1 MAWVYLVLASVF
13 EIAGAIFLKNAD
25 GFTRLGPTVLT
36 VASMTTSIVFLG
48 FAMRTLSMGSAYAI
62 WTGVGV
68 VGVAFL
74 GIQMFGESSSPVR
87 LVSISLIVAGVVEL
101 EVDGIGSGRTSL
113 IETPAPRSSGRGVV
127 FRYAAIS
134 RVEMFDPDFAR
145 AIRS

>member
-87 LVSISLIVAGVVEL
+87 LVSISLIVAGVVSVKLME
-101 EVDGIGSGRTSL
+101 
-113 IETPAPRSSGRGVV
+113 
-127 FRYAAIS
+127 
-134 RVEMFDPDFAR
+134 
-145 AIRS
+145 

>member
-1 MAWVYLVLASVF
+1 VFRDIQSRAPRVRFGQVHLFNNYYVGSKTAAVYKNSYSIGPGTNAKVLSNANVF

-87 LVSISLIVAGVVEL
+87 LVSISLIVAGVV
-101 EVDGIGSGRTSL
+101 SL
-113 IETPAPRSSGRGVV
+113 KLME
-127 FRYAAIS
+127 
-134 RVEMFDPDFAR
+134 
-145 AIRS
+145 